1 MICGLYAI
9 ADCWSLGVGVFY
21 CICPV
26 GPLSQHVKAERPL
39 ERFLNLPLCMS
50 QAVLDL
56 RNCAPLQIPR
66 DKPSL
71 TWLQAWGSITLEKI
85 EMREGKDSDFV
96 FRSLDTCLIC
106 HISRRQQAQIGFTS
120 IIRLIINLRMLK
132 YRTTNWA
139 DLAFL
144 LLMVVMYNS
153 LIIYKGPTLPDP
165 YRAPTTRSNN
175 LLKVWSQL
183 IVDGFVFITEGFVR
197 AVWTDHN
204 DTGLLQPRKHD
215 SLMPAHFHRP
225 IHKCPQHKM
234 SPVVEY
240 LFRLAPDLSRWCI
253 FGCPTTPCWPI
264 MWNTPQISAVGSRE
278 IGYLRTMKLPLLSHI
293 N

>member
-1 MICGLYAI
+1 
-9 ADCWSLGVGVFY
+9 
-21 CICPV
+21 
-26 GPLSQHVKAERPL
+26 
-39 ERFLNLPLCMS
+39 
-50 QAVLDL
+50 
-56 RNCAPLQIPR
+56 
-66 DKPSL
+66 
-71 TWLQAWGSITLEKI
+71 
-85 EMREGKDSDFV
+85 
-96 FRSLDTCLIC
+96 
-106 HISRRQQAQIGFTS
+106 
-120 IIRLIINLRMLK
+120 
-132 YRTTNWA
+132 
-139 DLAFL
+139 
-144 LLMVVMYNS
+144 MVVMYNS

-240 LFRLAPDLSRWCI
+240 LFRLAPDLSLEMTHFWLPHHSLLTNHVKSYTSDQCCGKQRDRL
-253 FGCPTTPCWPI
+253 FTYYEATPSI
-264 MWNTPQISAVGSRE
+264 T
-278 IGYLRTMKLPLLSHI
+278 Y
-293 N
+293 